1 MARLTAVVKRIAMN
15 EYEIKI
21 QNQHHTHSHPTS
33 SIQAASYLT
42 TTTLPLDDQDRED
55 VKTLADACVS
65 STHIANFLNDRIR
78 EDRLK
83 DMLQL
88 DGSDVQVI
96 QDHTARG
103 IIIKTKIQKMM
114 FERWGE
120 TLAMDLTHNRNNLG
134 YHLGEFVGVWSPQQL
149 QTKRFRL

>member
-1 MARLTAVVKRIAMN
+1 MGV
-15 EYEIKI
+15 
-21 QNQHHTHSHPTS
+21 
-33 SIQAASYLT
+33 
-42 TTTLPLDDQDRED
+42 
-55 VKTLADACVS
+55 DAG
-65 STHIANFLNDRIR
+65 

-96 QDHTARG
+96 QDHTARD

-120 TLAMDLTHNRNNLG
+120 TLAMDLTHNRNNL
-134 YHLGEFVGVWSPQQL
+134 
-149 QTKRFRL
+149 

>member
-1 MARLTAVVKRIAMN
+1 MGV
-15 EYEIKI
+15 
-21 QNQHHTHSHPTS
+21 
-33 SIQAASYLT
+33 
-42 TTTLPLDDQDRED
+42 DGG
-55 VKTLADACVS
+55 
-65 STHIANFLNDRIR
+65 

-134 YHLGEFVGVWSPQQL
+134 YHLG
-149 QTKRFRL
+149 